1 MGSWHHACERIGWG
15 LYMILWHLN
24 PVNEHTGEQ
33 GKRIIYGYDLATVK
47 IGCYFDGCFVF
58 ALRAI

>member
-1 MGSWHHACERIGWG
+1 MGSQHCACEHTGCG
-15 LYMILWHLN
+15 LYMALWHLDHI
-24 PVNEHTGEQ
+24 NEHTGER
-33 GKRIIYGYDLATVK
+33 GKWIIYGYDLATVK